1 FFFAQG
7 PASSWSVWP
16 GCLAAPWLYHCHK
29 SLLPSPGCLSKFGRA
44 PAAWGPGCLT
54 GSVEEAWAIFSIFDA
69 HLDSNQLLQ
78 FHIFAA
84 NWTTWCSCQCSFPAR
99 KTADM
104 LEIKRTASSD
114 LKIAPEEEVF
124 ENIVLYRIAWDE
136 FMNQRENFENI

>member
-1 FFFAQG
+1 MG
-7 PASSWSVWP
+7 ASAAAREVWRRR
-16 GCLAAPWLYHCHK
+16 
-29 SLLPSPGCLSKFGRA
+29 GRSF
-44 PAAWGPGCLT
+44 L
-54 GSVEEAWAIFSIFDA
+54 FFDA